1 MMKIFLITHRL
12 LIDCCLRI
20 LLLGVDMISFIF
32 NLIECLYSGN
42 AFVPVVIFGRN
53 NWSSL
58 VFKLK
63 RL

>member
-1 MMKIFLITHRL
+1 MMKIFLITNLL

-32 NLIECLYSGN
+32 SLIECLYSGN